1 MAEYIERETAMD
13 IFGEGPMWT
22 GYFEPYPLEVHL
34 AIVGVAKLIREEIGK
49 IPAADVAPV
58 VHGRWVNFYGDF
70 STAECSECES
80 QFEVTFD
87 DESNGALWDGFRQFY
102 NYCPTCGAKMDGK
115 GEEA

>member
-49 IPAADVAPV
+49 IPAADVTPV
-58 VHGRWVNFYGDF
+58 VHGEWTFAFDFHDYDFYR
-70 STAECSECES
+70 CSVCGRLEILLKNHDINAQCP
-80 QFEVTFD
+80 
-87 DESNGALWDGFRQFY
+87 
-102 NYCPTCGAKMDGK
+102 YCHCGAKMDGK
-115 GEEA
+115 DEGDGQKD

>member
-58 VHGRWVNFYGDF
+58 VRCQVCCFG
-70 STAECSECES
+70 
-80 QFEVTFD
+80 QKD
-87 DESNGALWDGFRQFY
+87 DIGVMHCHKYHCHKKADGFCDEGER
-102 NYCPTCGAKMDGK
+102 MDGK
-115 GEEA
+115 GEDDGQKD